1 LDRAFYSTSITPSSQ
16 STAIFQ
22 LALALLF
29 DLGLNRPV
37 RGDDGPGEVLADFMR
52 GSLDRKR
59 EINRSSDERRALLSC
74 YIVGSVYVKFISIS
88 PQNSP

>member
-1 LDRAFYSTSITPSSQ
+1 M
-16 STAIFQ
+16 FQ

-52 GSLDRKR
+52 GAVDRKQ
-59 EINRSSDERRALLSC
+59 EMNRSLDERRALLSC
-74 YIVGSVYVKFISIS
+74 YLFGSV
-88 PQNSP
+88 